1 MTGRR
6 KAEGCKHGDEWN
18 QQIRPQKAEQDADF
32 KASAKRGAHISY

>member
-18 QQIRPQKAEQDADF
+18 QQIGFKETEQNADF
-32 KASAKRGAHISY
+32 KASAKRRTHIPY